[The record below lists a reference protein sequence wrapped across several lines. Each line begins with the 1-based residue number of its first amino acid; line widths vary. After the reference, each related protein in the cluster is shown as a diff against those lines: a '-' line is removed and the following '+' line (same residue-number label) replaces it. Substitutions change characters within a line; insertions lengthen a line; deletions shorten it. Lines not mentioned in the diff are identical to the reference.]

1 MCFHNRNEMFFQT
14 KFTKVL
20 LKKFEK
26 YNKKL
31 IKKNLHGNWFLWSQ
45 VPLKKT
51 KHLLDLVILKKRQS
65 FNMPSLSF

>member
-31 IKKNLHGNWFLWSQ
+31 IKKNYM
-45 VPLKKT
+45 
-51 KHLLDLVILKKRQS
+51 VIDFYEVKYH
-65 FNMPSLSF
+65 